1 MGFSLFLSLDGVVG
15 ESTAI
20 GHEGQIE
27 LSEWAFGLHNAGS
40 GVGGGRVGKPVWDE
54 VSVAMPTTAALPQL
68 MSLCASGRA
77 TKTAVLSAVSEGDHP
92 FTWLR
97 LTLSN
102 VLVTRVGSAASALDD
117 RSDDEAGLSFGA
129 ITVEKWSQLPDGS
142 VGAPVTFRWDVR
154 VGRSLKGEI
163 GVKAVKPSKPA
174 KPVKPVKAAKAA
186 KARKGANGAR
196 DGADATAAPTEA
208 EWADAELSAPQA

>member
-1 MGFSLFLSLDGVVG
+1 MSVNLFLALDGVVG

-27 LSEWAFGLHNAGS
+27 LSAWSFGVHANVGS
-40 GVGGGRVGKPVWDE
+40 GAGGGRVGRPVWDE
-54 VSVAMPTTAALPQL
+54 VSVSMPTTAALPQL
-68 MSLCASGRA
+68 MSLCASGRVA
-77 TKTAVLSAVSEGDHP
+77 KTAVLSAVSEGDSP

-97 LTLSN
+97 LTLAN
-102 VLVTRVGSAASALDD
+102 VLVSRVGSAASALDD
-117 RSDDEAGLSFGA
+117 RSDDEAGLSFST

-154 VGRSLKGEI
+154 GNRALKDPG
-163 GVKAVKPSKPA
+163 GDKPA
-174 KPVKPVKAAKAA
+174 KPTKAVKVHKSSKGAKAVPS
-186 KARKGANGAR
+186 GA
-196 DGADATAAPTEA
+196 ADAALAPTEA